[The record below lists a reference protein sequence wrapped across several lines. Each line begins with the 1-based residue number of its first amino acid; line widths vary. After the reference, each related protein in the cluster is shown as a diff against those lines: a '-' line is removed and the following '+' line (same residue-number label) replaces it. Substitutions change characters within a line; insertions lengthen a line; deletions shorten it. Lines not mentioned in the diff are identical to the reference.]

1 MIEIFNRGN
10 AETRRKTK
18 LFRSWCFVIEVKK
31 KDLFLA
37 TSSARKFAEE
47 TLRLCVSALRIFYAA

>member
-1 MIEIFNRGN
+1 MIEIFNRGD
-10 AETRRKTK
+10 AGTRRKTK
-18 LFRSWCFVIEVKK
+18 LFRSWCFVIEVKR

-47 TLRLCVSALRIFYAA
+47 TLASESQR